1 MKKIDYDYL
10 PTPNYHPQSAGFLHT
25 FFPMPRN
32 HLLVRNYALNLAAP
46 GTKFII
52 LPLLERGRW

>member
-10 PTPNYHPQSAGFLHT
+10 PIPNYHPQSAT

-52 LPLLERGRW
+52 TSTS